1 MADSPFFVFSVR
13 VSCFPASE
21 YGDDFSVVARD
32 EDGALRA
39 VAQKYAALA
48 KSYGDDE
55 GDRCGRDDFDTLYS
69 WWKEP
74 YRSRAGYETGVSIER
89 VVALDSIAD
98 SLVVMASLT

>member
-1 MADSPFFVFSVR
+1 MADSPLFVFSVH

-21 YGDDFSVVARD
+21 YGDSFSVVARD
-32 EDGALRA
+32 EEGALRA
-39 VAQKYAALA
+39 VAAKYAALA
-48 KSYGDDE
+48 GSYGEE

-74 YRSRAGYETGVSIER
+74 YRSRAGYDTGVSIER

-98 SLVVMASLT
+98 SLVVMASIT

>member
-1 MADSPFFVFSVR
+1 MADSPLFVFSVF

-21 YGDDFSVVARD
+21 YGDSFSVVARD
-32 EDGALRA
+32 EESALRA
-39 VAQKYAALA
+39 VAEKYAAA
-48 KSYGDDE
+48 AGSYGDD

-74 YRSRAGYETGVSIER
+74 YRSRDGYDTGVSIER

-98 SLVVMASLT
+98 SLVVMASLS